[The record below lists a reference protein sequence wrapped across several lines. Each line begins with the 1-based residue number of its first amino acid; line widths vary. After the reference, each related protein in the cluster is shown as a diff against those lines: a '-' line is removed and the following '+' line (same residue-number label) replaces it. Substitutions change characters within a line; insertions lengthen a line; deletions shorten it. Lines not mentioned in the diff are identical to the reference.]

1 MERIPIGLI
10 YSTQGTYQHIGNNA
24 YQGACYAISEVNRN
38 SKFKVNLSSVHCDPK
53 GILDNYVSG
62 VQSLLASGIEHV
74 FGTITSSSRKE
85 VLPDIQDSR
94 AFLWY
99 SSPYEGYECDEQVVY
114 HGACPNQNLY
124 PLLAYIM
131 PRTGKRA
138 CLIASNYIWG
148 WESNRIASDLINV
161 ARGDILHERFF
172 HLTHIDFSQT
182 VEAICS
188 KKPDFIVNNLVG
200 ESSYAFL
207 EQLNRAWVGEKLSI
221 LSCNLTECELVNL
234 PDFENLRL
242 ITAAPFFEA
251 VNPTFVSQVKEQL
264 GEVPVS
270 SMFMGA
276 YLSVLSFAHAYQHV
290 RSSEPSL
297 IRSALVKLSYES
309 PTNSILSLA
318 DNQHAYLPCYI
329 AEWNGNSFDI
339 LHEVEAIKPNPFLT
353 AESVL
358 DIEMTGTLSSK
369 PTVLRL
375 IS

>member
-1 MERIPIGLI
+1 MEKLPVGLL
-10 YSTQGTYQHIGNNA
+10 YSTQGTYQHIGQNA
-24 YQGACYAISEVNRN
+24 YQGACYAIAEINR
-38 SKFKVNLSSVHCDPK
+38 SSMLDVNLTGIHCDPQ
-53 GILDNYVSG
+53 GVLDNYVSC

-85 VLPDIQDSR
+85 VLPDIQDSG
-94 AFLWY
+94 ALLWY
-99 SSPYEGYECDEQVVY
+99 SSPYEGYECDEQVIY

-131 PRTGKRA
+131 PQYGKRA

-161 ARGDILHERFF
+161 ARGDVLHERFF

-182 VEAICS
+182 VESICS
-188 KKPDFIVNNLVG
+188 KQPDFIVNNLVG

-207 EQLNRAWVGEKLSI
+207 EQLNSCWEGEKLPI

-234 PDFENLRL
+234 PNFRNLRL
-242 ITAAPFFEA
+242 LTAAPFFES
-251 VNPTFVSQVKEQL
+251 VNPEFVSEVRKKL
-264 GEVPVS
+264 GDVPVS

-276 YLSVLSFAHAYQHV
+276 YLSVLSFARAYQKSKSGKPH
-290 RSSEPSL
+290 L
-297 IRSALVKLSYES
+297 IRDALTELNYDS
-309 PTNSILSLA
+309 PLRSEMFLA
-318 DNQHAYLPCYI
+318 DNQHAHLPCYI
-329 AEWNGNSFDI
+329 GEWNGNYFDI
-339 LHEVEAIKPNPFLT
+339 LHYVAAIKPNPFLT

-358 DIEMTGTLSSK
+358 DIEMKGTLLSDK
-369 PTVLRL
+369 TVLRL